1 MHVRDLEHW
10 LKRRPFEPFVMR
22 LSSGERVVVPQPDA
36 AVPGTNAVL
45 VIYKRRGRLAG
56 FAHFSLYH
64 VVTIEPV
71 NGRTRRR
78 SKAGARR

>member
-1 MHVRDLEHW
+1 MYLRDLEHR
-10 LKRRPFEPFVMR
+10 LKRQPFEPFAMR
-22 LSSGERVVVPQPDA
+22 LSSGERVVVPHPDA

-45 VIYKRRGRLAG
+45 IIYKRRGRLAG
-56 FAHFSLYH
+56 FVHLSRYH

-78 SKAGARR
+78 SKAAARR